1 MITALIVL
9 VVVGVILYLLENY
22 VPMSPPIKVV
32 IRVIVILFLCLWLLG
47 LFGIGPGVGLG
58 GRLR

>member
-9 VVVGVILYLLENY
+9 IVVGVVLYLIETYL
-22 VPMSPPIKVV
+22 PMSPPIKVV

-47 LFGIGPGVGLG
+47 LFGIGPGAGFG